1 VSSLRLCDAHL
12 PAALEL
18 RSSREAGI
26 YILLRLTYKCLQ
38 ARAGPRRGFFPAF
51 TVDSRSTR
59 GGCLH
64 IYIDIYTRPSA
75 YSGYAVTSVGEEELT
90 RLAVLGLTCLVP
102 CNMFLVFF
110 FGPETSQVLECG
122 LLGSYEQSLLPSI
135 EYDEGSPWA
144 GS

>member
-1 VSSLRLCDAHL
+1 VPPYIHRYIHSTKRL
-12 PAALEL
+12 
-18 RSSREAGI
+18 
-26 YILLRLTYKCLQ
+26 Q
-38 ARAGPRRGFFPAF
+38 
-51 TVDSRSTR
+51 
-59 GGCLH
+59 
-64 IYIDIYTRPSA
+64 
-75 YSGYAVTSVGEEELT
+75 SGYAVTSVGEEELT

-110 FGPETSQVLECG
+110 FGPVTSQVLECG